1 MTKMQIGH
9 PDTALITAEDIRKAL
24 LEKYAEPEWYLGF
37 EVGNSCGSDCIRHAD
52 AVAVNAFP
60 SRGFETRGFEIK
72 VNRADLQREL
82 EDGSKAE
89 AIAKYCNYWFL
100 VVPKDLTK
108 DFMIPEPWGIIE
120 YSKGKLRQK
129 KPAAYSAAV
138 LDPGFMIAFIRG
150 RQRIDKINIESER
163 AQLQENIKKELSH
176 QNAEIR
182 SELNLLK
189 ERLKTVKAE
198 TGIDISTWF
207 YTQETIKNLKIIEAF
222 QLGRFQD
229 IEFYVQQLIAFADKL
244 KDGNALLLDL
254 TKKKIED

>member
-1 MTKMQIGH
+1 MLVRHT
-9 PDTALITAEDIRKAL
+9 DASLVTAKDIRKAL

-100 VVPKDLTK
+100 VVPKGLTK
-108 DFMIPEPWGIIE
+108 DFIIPEPWGIIE
-120 YSKGKLRQK
+120 YSNGKLRQK
-129 KPAAYSAAV
+129 KPAIYSAAL
-138 LDPGFMIAFIRG
+138 LDSGFMIAFIHG
-150 RQRIDKINIESER
+150 RQRIDKINIEAER
-163 AQLQENIKKELSH
+163 AQLQEKIKKELSH
-176 QNAEIR
+176 QNVEIR

-198 TGIDISTWF
+198 TGIDISTWL
-207 YTQETIKNLKIIEAF
+207 YTQEAIKNLKIVEAF